1 MVDPCGVFKQKKM
14 GGVWRDSSLLH
25 AIFDLNCCALTFTVG
40 RLSHAN
46 PTLQLIR
53 LATHPT
59 LTQISENTG
68 FSEIDL
74 LMIEIINCVIVY
86 LSLLIE
92 SQLKSK
98 HEKLSF

>member
-1 MVDPCGVFKQKKM
+1 MEKEEKVAAC
-14 GGVWRDSSLLH
+14 LTC
-25 AIFDLNCCALTFTVG
+25 FDLNCSGLTFTVG
-40 RLSHAN
+40 RLMHAN

-59 LTQISENTG
+59 LTQISEYTG

-86 LSLLIE
+86 FTLLI
-92 SQLKSK
+92 KS
-98 HEKLSF
+98 

>member
-1 MVDPCGVFKQKKM
+1 M
-14 GGVWRDSSLLH
+14 
-25 AIFDLNCCALTFTVG
+25 
-40 RLSHAN
+40 HAN

-86 LSLLIE
+86 FTLLI
-92 SQLKSK
+92 KS
-98 HEKLSF
+98 